1 MNAALYGQM
10 LKNHL
15 RTMTSYAFGSAFYIL
30 LMFWVYPSMATQTE
44 NLNTLI
50 AAMPEGVSKAF
61 SLENG
66 FGSVESFISGE
77 YYGLLFVLIL
87 SIFSITTS
95 TQLMARLVD
104 QGSMAYLLAAP
115 TTRIKVAHTQA
126 VVLLTGLFIISLVT
140 TLAGYGGYAL
150 FIGDVGELDSGRF
163 LLLNLGAFLLFF
175 AVCGISFLVSA
186 VANDEKRARGISG
199 FIVFG
204 FFSLN
209 LAGKISDKLSWM
221 QHVSLF
227 SLFDT
232 ADIVNGTVHWT
243 PVVLILL
250 AVGFAGFAAGIVWFR
265 KRNLL
270 L

>member
-1 MNAALYGQM
+1 MNMALYGQM

-15 RTMTSYAFGSAFYIL
+15 RTMASYAFGSAFYIL
-30 LMFWVYPSMATQTE
+30 LMFWIYPSMATQSE
-44 NLNTLI
+44 NLNAII
-50 AAMPEGVSKAF
+50 ASMPEGVSKAF

-87 SIFSITTS
+87 SIFSIMTA

-115 TTRIKVAHTQA
+115 TTRVKVALTQA
-126 VVLLTGLFIISLVT
+126 AVLLTGLFLISLVT
-140 TLAGYGGYAL
+140 TLAGYGGYAW
-150 FIGDVGELDSGRF
+150 FIGDVGELDSGSF

-175 AVCGISFLVSA
+175 AVCGISFFISA
-186 VANDEKRARGISG
+186 VSGDEKRALGLSG
-199 FIVFG
+199 FVVFG

-209 LAGKISDKLSWM
+209 LVGKISEKLSWM
-221 QHVSLF
+221 QHISLF
-227 SLFDT
+227 SLFNT
-232 ADIVNGTVHWT
+232 ADIVKGEVRWT

-250 AVGFAGFAAGIVWFR
+250 AVGIAGFAAGILLFR
-265 KRNLL
+265 KKSLL